1 MRLRRLAQAPRQR
14 DDLLMATLPT
24 ETARVPEDLSGQL
37 RRVPVGSVAWKQTFR
52 ALRHRNY
59 RLFFWGQLVSLIGTW
74 MQQTAMSWLVYEITN
89 SKFLLGV
96 VAAIG
101 SAPMMLFSIW
111 GGSLADLYPKR
122 SILIATQT
130 AQMIC
135 AFLLAAGVWAGFATT
150 TFIIVVAAVNGIAM
164 GFDMP
169 ARQAFT
175 VEMTSREDLLN
186 AISLNSSIV
195 NGARVVGPSVAGLT
209 IGALGVATCFFLNG
223 LSFIAVIAGLLMM
236 RLPPFPRPARAAS
249 AGEHAWQGVVYSMRH
264 QRVRTILLLFLAV
277 GVFGWSYAVLMP
289 AFARDVLARG
299 ANGYGV
305 LMSASGLGALIGAL
319 AVATYGHRFTPR
331 KLALGGIWLF
341 SAALLAFS
349 FTRNF
354 YVALAFLFVAGF
366 GMLLFFSTS
375 NTVLQ
380 TIVPD
385 EMRGRVMGVWSL
397 VFGAMIP
404 LGSLEAGALAHWL
417 GTPFALGFGAIV
429 CAVSGLVTVLVIR
442 RREAR
447 MNSGGT

>member
-1 MRLRRLAQAPRQR
+1 MSMR
-14 DDLLMATLPT
+14 TT
-24 ETARVPEDLSGQL
+24 ETVRVPEDISGRP
-37 RRVPVGSVAWKQTFR
+37 RRMPVGGVTWRHTFR

-74 MQQTAMSWLVYEITN
+74 MQQTAMSWFVYEITS
-89 SKFLLGV
+89 SKLLLGA

-101 SAPMMLFSIW
+101 SAPMMLFSLW
-111 GGSLADLYPKR
+111 GGTLADLYSKR
-122 SILIATQT
+122 SILVITQT

-135 AFLLAAGVWAGFATT
+135 AFLLAAGAWAGFATPL
-150 TFIIVVAAVNGIAM
+150 FIIVIAALNGVAM

-169 ARQAFT
+169 SRQAFT

-195 NGARVVGPSVAGLT
+195 NGARVVGPSVAGLL
-209 IGALGVATCFFLNG
+209 IGAVGVAMCFFLNG
-223 LSFIAVIAGLLMM
+223 LTFIAVIAGLLMM
-236 RLPPFPRPARAAS
+236 RLPRFERQKHVAS
-249 AGEHAWQGVVYSMRH
+249 AREHAWNGIVYSLKH

-277 GVFGWSYAVLMP
+277 GVFGWSYVVLMP
-289 AFARDVLARG
+289 AFARDVLGRG

-305 LMSASGLGALIGAL
+305 LMSASGMGALVGAL
-319 AVATYGHRFTPR
+319 VVATWGNLYSPR
-331 KLALGGIWLF
+331 KLALGGVWLF
-341 SAALLAFS
+341 SAALLALAFS
-349 FTRNF
+349 RKFSL
-354 YVALAFLFVAGF
+354 ALAFLFVGGF

-404 LGSLEAGALAHWL
+404 LGSLQAGVIAHWL
-417 GTPFALGFGAIV
+417 GTPFALAFGAIV
-429 CAVSGLVTVLVIR
+429 CAASAIVTLVVIQ
-442 RREAR
+442 RREATNR
-447 MNSGGT
+447 ALSALA

>member
-1 MRLRRLAQAPRQR
+1 MPIG
-14 DDLLMATLPT
+14 
-24 ETARVPEDLSGQL
+24 RVTW
-37 RRVPVGSVAWKQTFR
+37 RHTFR

-74 MQQTAMSWLVYEITN
+74 MQQTAMSWFVYQITN
-89 SKFLLGV
+89 SKLLLGV
-96 VAAIG
+96 VAAMG

-111 GGSLADLYPKR
+111 GGSLADRHPKR
-122 SILIATQT
+122 SILLATQA

-135 AFLLAAGVWAGFATT
+135 AFVLAAGVWAGFATPL
-150 TFIIVVAAVNGIAM
+150 FIIVIAALNGVAM

-195 NGARVVGPSVAGLT
+195 NGARVVGPSVAGLL
-209 IGALGVATCFFLNG
+209 IGWVGVAMCFFLNG
-223 LSFIAVIAGLLMM
+223 VTFIAVIAGFLMM
-236 RLPPFPRPARAAS
+236 RLPPFQRPAHAVS
-249 AGEHAWQGVVYSMRH
+249 VGEHAWNGIVYSMKH

-289 AFARDVLARG
+289 AFARDVLNRG
-299 ANGYGV
+299 ANGYGI
-305 LMSASGLGALIGAL
+305 LMSASGTGAFIGAL
-319 AVATYGHRFTPR
+319 VVATYGHLFTPR
-331 KLALGGIWLF
+331 KLALGGVWVFSIALF
-341 SAALLAFS
+341 ALSLS
-349 FTRNF
+349 RNF
-354 YVALAFLFVAGF
+354 YIALVCLCVAGF

-404 LGSLEAGALAHWL
+404 LGSLEVGAVAHWIGTSFALA
-417 GTPFALGFGAIV
+417 FGAVV
-429 CAVSGLVTVLVIR
+429 CAASAILTLAVIR

-447 MNSGGT
+447 NAR